1 MCYSGGM
8 KRYVH
13 ARLAEQDRLALD
25 RLKRATGRTASEILR
40 RGLKLVAQE
49 EDRRLNALDLAG
61 RSVGRFRNGPRDL
74 STNQKHLE
82 GFGR

>member
-1 MCYSGGM
+1 MCYSSGM

-13 ARLAEQDRLALD
+13 ARLAEPDRLALD

-74 STNQKHLE
+74 STNQKHLK